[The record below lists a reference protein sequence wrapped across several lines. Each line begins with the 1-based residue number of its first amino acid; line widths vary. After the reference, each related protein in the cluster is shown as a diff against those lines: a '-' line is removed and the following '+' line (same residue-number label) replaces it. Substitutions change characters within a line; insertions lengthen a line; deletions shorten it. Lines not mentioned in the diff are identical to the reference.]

1 MKSTSDGLNRRDHN
15 TRRNIAFTR
24 SFFTGI
30 QKYAIV
36 WTADAESTFK
46 YLNATTPML
55 LSYSMVG
62 MSFNGGDIPGFMY
75 HPKEDLCRRWY
86 QLGIF

>member
-1 MKSTSDGLNRRDHN
+1 
-15 TRRNIAFTR
+15 
-24 SFFTGI
+24 
-30 QKYAIV
+30 
-36 WTADAESTFK
+36 
-46 YLNATTPML
+46 

-86 QLGIF
+86 